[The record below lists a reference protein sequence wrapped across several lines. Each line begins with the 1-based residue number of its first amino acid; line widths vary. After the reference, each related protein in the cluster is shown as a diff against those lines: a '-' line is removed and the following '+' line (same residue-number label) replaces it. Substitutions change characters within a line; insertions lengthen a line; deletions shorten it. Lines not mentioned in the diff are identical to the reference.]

1 MPHEEQ
7 SLLKRARTDVV
18 AARTFVEGHGAAAFG
33 LARHLLHDDAAAEDA
48 TQEALMRAFAAAD
61 TFDPSRGTLRTW
73 LLAIVRHA
81 AFEMLRERRRAPAAL
96 EPTGDDAEPL
106 LELGVAAGWGADPEK
121 EVARAEQRE
130 LLARALASL
139 SPTDREVVVLRDLE
153 GLSLDEVARVIG
165 LELGAAKSRLH
176 RARLRLVAA
185 LRSIEEGVVAEEHDV
200 GGMRCRDVLAVLS
213 EYVDGD
219 LGPTDRARVES
230 HLRGCAV
237 CERFGGRF
245 AGVVHDVRERL
256 GAKTVVDPRV
266 LEALMARL
274 R

>member
-1 MPHEEQ
+1 VPHEEQ
-7 SLLKRARTDVV
+7 NLLKRGRTDVT
-18 AARTFVEGHGAAAFG
+18 AARALVERHGAAAYG
-33 LARHLLHDDAAAEDA
+33 LARHLLHDESAAEDA

-61 TFDPSRGTLRTW
+61 SFDPSRGTLRTW

-81 AFEMLRERRRAPAAL
+81 AFEILRERRRASAIEPA
-96 EPTGDDAEPL
+96 TDAEPL

-121 EVARAEQRE
+121 EATRAEQRE

-139 SPTDREVVVLRDLE
+139 SPGDREVLVLRDLE
-153 GLSLDEVARVIG
+153 GLSLDEVARIIG
-165 LELGAAKSRLH
+165 VEIAAAKSRLH

-185 LRSIEEGVVAEEHDV
+185 LRAIEEGVVAEENEV

-213 EYVDGD
+213 DYVDGD

-256 GAKTVVDPRV
+256 GAKTAVDPRV
-266 LEALMARL
+266 IEALLARL
-274 R
+274 S

>member
-1 MPHEEQ
+1 VPHEEQ
-7 SLLKRARTDVV
+7 SLLKQARTDVV
-18 AARTFVEGHGAAAFG
+18 AARTFVGRHGAAAYG

-48 TQEALMRAFAAAD
+48 TQEALMRAFIAAD
-61 TFDPSRGTLRTW
+61 TFDPSRGTMRTW

-81 AFEMLRERRRAPAAL
+81 AFEMLRERRRASAML
-96 EPTGDDAEPL
+96 EPTADAEPL
-106 LELGVAAGWGADPEK
+106 LELGIAAGWGADPEK
-121 EVARAEQRE
+121 EVAHAEQRE

-139 SPTDREVVVLRDLE
+139 EPTDREVVVLRDLE
-153 GLSLDEVARVIG
+153 GLSLDEVARVVG
-165 LELGAAKSRLH
+165 VELGSAKSRLH

-185 LRSIEEGVVAEEHDV
+185 LRSIEEGVVAEEHEV

-245 AGVVHDVRERL
+245 AGVIHDVRERL

>member
-7 SLLKRARTDVV
+7 SLLKRARTDVA

-61 TFDPSRGTLRTW
+61 TFDPSRGSLRTW

-81 AFEMLRERRRAPAAL
+81 AFEMLRERRRASVAVEPPA
-96 EPTGDDAEPL
+96 DAEPL

-139 SPTDREVVVLRDLE
+139 EPTDREVVVLRDLE
-153 GLSLDEVARVIG
+153 GMSLDEVARVVG
-165 LELGAAKSRLH
+165 LELAAAKSRLH

-185 LRSIEEGVVAEEHDV
+185 LRSIEEGVVAEEHEV

-245 AGVVHDVRERL
+245 AGVIHDVRERL